1 MWRPGRRRPTV
12 TTVRPPRLL
21 VAVCAAP
28 LLWAAG
34 PGVDAPGEVR
44 LRLKGEPGDSAT
56 YRYETRA
63 SVTPPPRMGMPTEVT
78 TRMVVLR
85 TLESVTPDSLRYR
98 ARIEDFFVDIASGD
112 DRAAGQLEDRAEQAR
127 RNAVGSR
134 FWLTVTPSGEMIRLR
149 REEGD
154 AVEGARVEQSLR
166 HLTFAELPR
175 GPVAVGD
182 SWTGADTLDAVAFGS
197 PMPGTVVAD
206 VRTTLASIDR
216 SGDRPVAVLRVEGT
230 YELHQD
236 TAAAR
241 SGFKGEMQGSSAR
254 TVRFDVERGRFLGA
268 EGSQDMTVNLSVP
281 GAPGGSLSVRTSVRH
296 SARLVRGG

>member
-1 MWRPGRRRPTV
+1 MTTARPS
-12 TTVRPPRLL
+12 RLL
-21 VAVCAAP
+21 AALCAVP

-34 PGVDAPGEVR
+34 PGADAPRDVR

-56 YRYETRA
+56 YRYETRV
-63 SVTPPPRMGMPTEVT
+63 SITPPPPMGAPTEVT
-78 TRMVVLR
+78 TRLVVLR

-98 ARIEDFFVDIASGD
+98 ARIEDFFVDVASEND
-112 DRAAGQLEDRAEQAR
+112 VARGQLENRAEQAR
-127 RNAVGSR
+127 QNAVGSR

-149 REEGD
+149 REEGG
-154 AVEGARVEQSLR
+154 AVEGARVERSLR

-182 SWTGADTLDAVAFGS
+182 SWTGTDTLDAVAFGS

-236 TAAAR
+236 TAAASR
-241 SGFKGEMQGSSAR
+241 GFTGEMQGSSAR
-254 TVRFDVERGRFLGA
+254 TVRFDVERGRFLGVQ
-268 EGSQDMTVNLSVP
+268 GSQDMTVNLSVP

-296 SARLVRGG
+296 SARLVGDG